1 MMSCIDTC
9 VARFAMEE
17 YRNVIRIM
25 EGSVV
30 EYIGRDYIENEQI
43 LGNSEKQI
51 FYAKEM
57 VSDL

>member
-1 MMSCIDTC
+1 MSCIDTC